1 MKMAKLHLAMRDGGS
16 GQERGGG
23 ASSDGGGVHMGPN
36 GVVMVAR
43 HAPCWPP
50 GMSAEMGS

>member
-50 GMSAEMGS
+50 GMDGQEP